1 MRPRDALGP
10 RAMAL
15 VAVLALALALV
26 AAPAASRTDPVCAA
40 TSGPHAGLV
49 VDTGSRVL
57 EYCVALDAGTV
68 SGLHLIELA
77 HAQYGLSY
85 GFGLGGLAVC
95 RLDGVGP
102 AGDDCFADYPDY
114 WGYWHGNGH
123 GGWTWASTGA
133 GEAKVGD
140 GDLDGWSWGAG
151 DSGTNHP
158 APPSTTI
165 DAVCPPAAARSTA
178 TSPPTRAST
187 AAASPTQAAKP
198 TTAASPSA
206 RPTATRTRR
215 PSSPSPT
222 LETSAETATA
232 RTRAAA
238 PPATPSSGGGL
249 PTGLLAAVAL
259 AGLLGAGGW
268 LRLRSRSRG
277 AA

>member
-15 VAVLALALALV
+15 GAVLALALV
-26 AAPAASRTDPVCAA
+26 AAPAASRTDPACAA

-102 AGDDCFADYPDY
+102 GGDDCFADYPDY
-114 WGYWHGNGH
+114 WGYWHGDGR
-123 GGWTWASTGA
+123 GGWIWAATGA

-151 DSGTNHP
+151 DSGTTHP
-158 APPSTTI
+158 APPSATL
-165 DAVCPPAAARSTA
+165 DHVCPP
-178 TSPPTRAST
+178 P
-187 AAASPTQAAKP
+187 ASPSP
-198 TTAASPSA
+198 TTAPTRPPSPAAVPSTRTAAPETRTHTASA

-215 PSSPSPT
+215 PSSPSPSV
-222 LETSAETATA
+222 ERSTSPVSVQ
-232 RTRAAA
+232 TRAAA
-238 PPATPSSGGGL
+238 PPAAPSGGGGA
-249 PTGLLAAVAL
+249 PTGLLAAIAL
-259 AGLLGAGGW
+259 GGLLGAGGW
-268 LRLRSRSRG
+268 LRLRSRTRG

>member
-1 MRPRDALGP
+1 MRGRGVLGL

-15 VAVLALALALV
+15 VAVLALALV
-26 AAPAASRTDPVCAA
+26 AAPAASRTDPACAA

-49 VDTGSRVL
+49 VDTGSHVL

-68 SGLHLIELA
+68 TGLHLIELA

-114 WGYWHGNGH
+114 WGYWHGDGH
-123 GGWTWASTGA
+123 GGWTWGSTGA
-133 GEAKVGD
+133 GETKVGN
-140 GDLDGWSWGAG
+140 GDLDGWTWGAG
-151 DSGTNHP
+151 DSGTTHP
-158 APPSTTI
+158 APPATTI
-165 DAVCPPAAARSTA
+165 DDVCTVAAPPSATPAPTRASSAAAAPPTHTAAPTTAAARPTVRSTA
-178 TSPPTRAST
+178 TPPRR
-187 AAASPTQAAKP
+187 PP
-198 TTAASPSA
+198 SPS
-206 RPTATRTRR
+206 
-215 PSSPSPT
+215 S
-222 LETSAETATA
+222 LETSTEAETI

-238 PPATPSSGGGL
+238 PAPSSGGGGP